1 MSEAQIFFTAFGASV
16 AAMFPIVNPVGHA
29 PMFYT
34 MTEEDSSGFRR
45 RQARKTALYT
55 FLILLV
61 SLLFGD
67 TLLRFFG
74 INIDHLRI
82 AGGLLVART
91 AWAMLGNASRVTP
104 EEHRA
109 AQDKDDISLT
119 PMATPILAGPGAM
132 SLAIGLVSYGRTLPA
147 YAGFIS
153 GFLAIGLL
161 TWICLHFSENLVR
174 LMSVNALGALNRVL
188 GLLILAI
195 GVSLVANGVK
205 DLFFPLA

>member
-16 AAMFPIVNPVGHA
+16 AAMFPIINPVGHA

-45 RQARKTALYT
+45 QMARKTALYT

-109 AQDKDDISLT
+109 AQDKEDISLT

-161 TWICLHFSENLVR
+161 TWICLYFSENLVR